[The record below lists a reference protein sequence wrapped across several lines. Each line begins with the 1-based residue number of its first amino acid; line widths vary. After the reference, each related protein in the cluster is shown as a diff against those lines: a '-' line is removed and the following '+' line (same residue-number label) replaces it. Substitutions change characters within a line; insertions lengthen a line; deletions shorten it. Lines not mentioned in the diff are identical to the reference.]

1 MDLWSVSFLIEEKYK
16 NLFSEYVESFDG
28 YISSSLFANEQKSK
42 KCFSG
47 FSFDITTNKKLGEF
61 YQSQFWTLEI
71 LLDQKPLNRIITTKL
86 NNLAKQF
93 KINQYRVMNDFSK
106 NEQAAKIVKI
116 NKITSKNWL
125 KLNRKS
131 FPTIHVDN
139 FFIYGSHII
148 NGCPVNKIP
157 IKIDAS
163 IAFGTG
169 SHSTT
174 KSCLKA
180 ITYLSRFFRPKQ
192 ILDYGCGTGI
202 LGIASK
208 KIFKNSEITFVDIDI
223 NAKKLTK
230 ENIACN
236 NIKSNKIYLTN
247 TYNFSKYK
255 KKKLYDLALA
265 NILFSPLYNLA
276 STFKYI
282 LKPGSIIILSGL
294 LKTQAPH
301 IINRYSKFG
310 FKQKKL
316 IIMDD
321 WATII
326 MTLK

>member
-1 MDLWSVSFLIEEKYK
+1 MSLWSVSFLIEDKFK
-16 NLFSEYVESFDG
+16 NLFSEYVVSFKG
-28 YISSSLFANEQKSK
+28 YISSSLFANEKKSK
-42 KCFSG
+42 KAFSR
-47 FSFDITTNKKLGEF
+47 FLFDTTTNKKLGEF
-61 YQSQFWTLEI
+61 YQSHFWTLEVF
-71 LLDQKPLNRIITTKL
+71 LDQKPLNQTIITKL
-86 NNLAKQF
+86 NNLAKQL

-106 NEQAAKIVKI
+106 NKQAFKIIKI
-116 NKITSKNWL
+116 NKIESKNWL
-125 KLNRKS
+125 ELNRKS
-131 FPTIHVDN
+131 FPIINVDN
-139 FFIYGSHII
+139 FYIYGSHII
-148 NGCPVNKIP
+148 KGCQVNKIP
-157 IKIDAS
+157 IKINAS

-180 ITYLSRFFRPKQ
+180 ITYLSRFFRPKK

-208 KIFKNSEITFVDIDI
+208 KIFKNSEITFVDIDS

-247 TYNFSKYK
+247 SYYFSKYRK
-255 KKKLYDLALA
+255 NNLYNLALV

-276 STFKYI
+276 PTFQYI
-282 LKPGSIIILSGL
+282 LKPNSIIILSGL
-294 LKTQAPH
+294 LKAQAPY
-301 IINRYSKFG
+301 IINRYCKFG
-310 FKQKKL
+310 FKQEKL
-316 IIMDD
+316 ITMDD

>member
-1 MDLWSVSFLIEEKYK
+1 MDLWSVSFLIEDKYK
-16 NLFSEYVESFDG
+16 NLFSEYVESFEG
-28 YISSSLFANEQKSK
+28 YISSSLFSNEKKSK
-42 KCFSG
+42 KDFSK
-47 FSFDITTNKKLGEF
+47 FLFDTTTNKKLGEF
-61 YQSQFWTLEI
+61 YQSDFWTLEI

-86 NNLAKQF
+86 NNLAKQL
-93 KINQYRVMNDFSK
+93 KINQYTVMKNFSK
-106 NEQAAKIVKI
+106 NEQVAKIIKI
-116 NKITSKNWL
+116 NKIESKNWL
-125 KLNRKS
+125 EDNRKS
-131 FPTIHVDN
+131 FPAINVDN

-148 NGCPVNKIP
+148 KGCQVNKIP

-180 ITYLSRFFRPKQ
+180 ITYLSRFFRPKK

-208 KIFKNSEITFVDIDI
+208 KIFKNSEITFVDIDS
-223 NAKKLTK
+223 NAKKITK
-230 ENIACN
+230 ENTACN

-247 TYNFSKYK
+247 AYYFSKYK
-255 KKKLYDLALA
+255 KNNLYDLAFA

-276 STFKYI
+276 PTFKYI
-282 LKPGSIIILSGL
+282 LKPHSIIILSGL
-294 LKTQAPH
+294 LKAQVPY
-301 IINRYSKFG
+301 IVNRYIKFG

-316 IIMDD
+316 IIMND

>member
-1 MDLWSVSFLIEEKYK
+1 MDLWSVSFLIEDKYK
-16 NLFSEYVESFDG
+16 NLFSEYVETFEG
-28 YISSSLFANEQKSK
+28 YISSSLFSNEKKSK
-42 KCFSG
+42 KDFSG
-47 FSFDITTNKKLGEF
+47 FLFDTTTNKKLGEF
-61 YQSQFWTLEI
+61 YQSHFWTLEV

-86 NNLAKQF
+86 NNLAKQL
-93 KINQYRVMNDFSK
+93 KINQYREMNDFSK
-106 NEQAAKIVKI
+106 NEQAVKIIKI
-116 NKITSKNWL
+116 NKIASKNWL
-125 KLNRKS
+125 ELNRKS
-131 FPTIHVDN
+131 FPAINVDN
-139 FFIYGSHII
+139 FYIYGSHII
-148 NGCPVNKIP
+148 KGCQANKIT

-180 ITYLSRFFRPKQ
+180 ITYLSRFFRPKE

-208 KIFKNSEITFVDIDI
+208 KIFKNSEITFVDIDS

-247 TYNFSKYK
+247 AYYFSKYK
-255 KKKLYDLALA
+255 KNNLYDLALV

-276 STFKYI
+276 PTFKYI
-282 LKPGSIIILSGL
+282 LKSHSIIILSGL
-294 LKTQAPH
+294 LKAQAPY
-301 IINRYSKFG
+301 IMNRYRKFG

-316 IIMDD
+316 ITMDD
-321 WATII
+321 WVTII
-326 MTLK
+326 MKLN